1 MKNLNNT
8 KITFCP
14 GPGAVIPEWFQN
26 QREYFGR
33 GDIEYEKIKKK
44 TFSWLKKKSGQ
55 DYIIAVPGAATTAA
69 IIALNSFI
77 EGKVLVINTGFYSK
91 RWFDYLKKSKFSN
104 KTTFLSYYEFLNK
117 KISQSYKWVIFVYV
131 ETASC
136 TKYDIK
142 SVKRKCES
150 IKANLIVD
158 ATASIG
164 LESNHELADVAFFS
178 SCKGLFGPTGLG
190 FICYKKKLKPKSST
204 DFLLD
209 YKTHKDSKYTLG
221 YNCMAALYS
230 ISKKHN
236 FYKKKILF
244 AQKFL
249 KKYLITKNGPLI
261 GSGLKYPLKN
271 KNLKNSIFY
280 IPREFPGYDLI
291 FYLGLIKLSNY
302 EIKIILKKRLVKNF
316 KL

>member
-33 GDIEYEKIKKK
+33 GDIEYEKIKNK

-55 DYIIAVPGAATTAA
+55 DCIIAVPGAATTAA

-77 EGKVLVINTGFYSK
+77 DGKVLVINTGFYSK
-91 RWFDYLKKSKFSN
+91 RWFDYLKKSKFSH
-104 KTTFLSYYEFLNK
+104 KTNFLSYYEFLNK

-136 TKYDIK
+136 TKFDIK
-142 SVKRKCES
+142 SVKRKCKS

-158 ATASIG
+158 STASIG
-164 LESNHELADVAFFS
+164 LENHHELADVVFFS

-190 FICYKKKLKPKSST
+190 FICYKKKLKPKSSP

-209 YKTHKDSKYTLG
+209 YKTHKESKYTLG

-236 FYKKKILF
+236 FYKKKIIF
-244 AQKFL
+244 AKKFL
-249 KKYLITKNGPLI
+249 KKYLIKKNGPLI
-261 GSGLKYPLKN
+261 GSGLKHPLKN

-291 FYLGLIKLSNY
+291 FYLGLIKLNNH
-302 EIKIILKKRLVKNF
+302 EIKIILKKRLIKNF
-316 KL
+316 KS